1 MSWSFYCD
9 PKCGRDF
16 IINKIKS
23 PGYLSDGYLMIM
35 VMPRG
40 NKIWYLFQT
49 PEGKKTIGLTLI
61 KSGGSGSGYG
71 EKRLSESM
79 GPSYYDCPLSLLE
92 KADEAP
98 DEWAEIWRED
108 VRRYHAEKKAL
119 GGCGPGK
126 KRAD

>member
-1 MSWSFYCD
+1 M
-9 PKCGRDF
+9 
-16 IINKIKS
+16 IK
-23 PGYLSDGYLMIM
+23 
-35 VMPRG
+35 VMLRG
-40 NKIWYLFQT
+40 NKIWYLYQT

-61 KSGGSGSGYG
+61 KSGGSGSGSGYG

-108 VRRYHAEKKAL
+108 VRRYHAEKKA
-119 GGCGPGK
+119 GGGRSTGK